1 MSNRKRAQVLNCKYG
16 FQWPLNLH
24 RDGFVVMLS
33 HDDYIWTFN
42 RASCLAIAHN
52 LK

>member
-33 HDDYIWTFN
+33 KDDYIWLYSH
-42 RASCLAIAHN
+42 AACLAIAHN